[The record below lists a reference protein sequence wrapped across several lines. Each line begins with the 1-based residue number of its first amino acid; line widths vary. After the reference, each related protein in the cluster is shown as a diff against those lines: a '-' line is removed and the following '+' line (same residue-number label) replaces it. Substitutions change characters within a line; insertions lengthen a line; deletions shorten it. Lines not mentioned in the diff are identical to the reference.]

1 MTFPLVIATLFVL
14 AVIVAV
20 ARQQSSEGNRQ
31 EPIGLGLRGKQG
43 RAAQR

>member
-20 ARQQSSEGNRQ
+20 ARQRGGEGNRQ
-31 EPIGLGLRGKQG
+31 EPLGLGLRRKHRGDP
-43 RAAQR
+43 QR